1 MGRLLY
7 EERGEKISFQ
17 KIEKDKIFGEDLMP
31 SKKKISIKNDL
42 INYQKNVLKQISFN
56 DNNQK
61 YNLCSGVKAL
71 ETLKVIDKL
80 K

>member
-1 MGRLLY
+1 
-7 EERGEKISFQ
+7 
-17 KIEKDKIFGEDLMP
+17 MP
-31 SKKKISIKNDL
+31 SKKKINIKNDL